1 MHSTLSH
8 LQFPQGAPSTTS
20 HRTLRALQET
30 QARAA
35 RRLVTLAAPFASVV
49 EPDRFFCVGEFEF
62 AFEVFWVVASVPGV
76 SARGDPDAEAF
87 SESLVI
93 VLLGWRRLQIR

>member
-20 HRTLRALQET
+20 HRTFLARHET

-35 RRLVTLAAPFASVV
+35 RLLVTFGGPPGGSASTLA
-49 EPDRFFCVGEFEF
+49 RFFEGAMLWLV
-62 AFEVFWVVASVPGV
+62 AFGLVVVAAGDITV
-76 SARGDPDAEAF
+76 SGLAVAGASIGGWGIGPE
-87 SESLVI
+87 
-93 VLLGWRRLQIR
+93 LL